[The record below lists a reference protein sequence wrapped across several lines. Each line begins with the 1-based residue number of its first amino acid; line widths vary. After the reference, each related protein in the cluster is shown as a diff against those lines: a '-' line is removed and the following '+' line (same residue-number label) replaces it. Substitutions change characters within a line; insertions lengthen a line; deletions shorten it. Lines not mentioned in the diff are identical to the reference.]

1 MSQNLSTKEKYF
13 DIKKNIFVLATSHH
27 FISAEAGG
35 AGFIACQLPVCV
47 RGTNCDKTKTIEASR
62 LQIAK
67 IIKLEFYDVI
77 IIYSTTIL
85 KEAPVSL

>member
-1 MSQNLSTKEKYF
+1 LYSQPL
-13 DIKKNIFVLATSHH
+13 IIL
-27 FISAEAGG
+27 SAEAGG

-67 IIKLEFYDVI
+67 IIKLEFYDVRV
-77 IIYSTTIL
+77 IYSTTIL
-85 KEAPVSL
+85 KEAPVPL